1 MLEKFAAAGRYP
13 GGFFKREARPSDVD
27 K

>member
-1 MLEKFAAAGRYP
+1 MLEKLAAAGRYP